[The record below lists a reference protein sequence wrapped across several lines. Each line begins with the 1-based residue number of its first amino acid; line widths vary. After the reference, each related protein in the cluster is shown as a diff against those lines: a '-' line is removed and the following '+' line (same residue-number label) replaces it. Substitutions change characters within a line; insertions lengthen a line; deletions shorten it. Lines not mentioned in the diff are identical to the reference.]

1 MKLYQEGWDDFYPC
15 IIFKMGDGSS
25 IRFWHDLW
33 CEGLPLEN
41 IFSELFNITSNKE
54 ASMAE
59 LLLSS
64 AALSIGILVLF
75 SQFKIGS

>member
-1 MKLYQEGWDDFYPC
+1 
-15 IIFKMGDGSS
+15 MGDGSS

-41 IFSELFNITSNKE
+41 IFLELFNIASNKE